1 MYKKRHILLTAN
13 WSGKNKEY
21 RRRNAETNQNYWL
34 LALCSLVKLP
44 FKSAKSFYFYLP
56 TIES

>member
-1 MYKKRHILLTAN
+1 MQMYKKRHILLTAN

-44 FKSAKSFYFYLP
+44 LKVPSLFIFIYLL
-56 TIES
+56 